1 MKQQFILTVIMLITV
16 STKLNMLVFRCVV
29 IIHIHPIC
37 GAFSFAQFLIVK
49 VTHLKQV
56 LGFTL
61 PCQVSFMITYLSAD
75 INPLAFSGAPSVY
88 SVKYTDWSETESD
101 LLGTIECLTQNS
113 PPTSVTWLRDGIPV
127 EVDGVGLE
135 MIQTVVE
142 RWSYSRYN
150 NTLLV
155 RNAAQLAGNHTY
167 NCTVTNA
174 AGTNTNWVNTTLTGF
189 LNQPKV
195 CKKCFTFQFPPSPAY
210 SGNVN
215 GRRSYKPA
223 IL

>member
-1 MKQQFILTVIMLITV
+1 M
-16 STKLNMLVFRCVV
+16 
-29 IIHIHPIC
+29 
-37 GAFSFAQFLIVK
+37 
-49 VTHLKQV
+49 
-56 LGFTL
+56 
-61 PCQVSFMITYLSAD
+61 
-75 INPLAFSGAPSVY
+75 Y

-142 RWSYSRYN
+142 RQSYSRYN

-155 RNAAQLAGNHTY
+155 RNVAQLVGNHTY

-174 AGTNTNWVNTTLTGF
+174 AGTNTNWVNTTLTG
-189 LNQPKV
+189 LLDQPKV
-195 CKKCFTFQFPPSPAY
+195 CKSVVPFPISPQPS
-210 SGNVN
+210 
-215 GRRSYKPA
+215 
-223 IL
+223 L